1 MFCGR
6 SIQSL
11 RCFLF
16 LIPNF
21 IHVSALA
28 HIGVDDIAQGCT
40 ANWDSVT
47 LPPGWARP
55 TEYVRDRSLVKVGGG
70 GGYGSLLQNGT
81 GGGCGGAFS

>member
-6 SIQSL
+6 SILSL

-55 TEYVRDRSLVKVGGG
+55 TEYVRDRSLVKGGG
-70 GGYGSLLQNGT
+70 GMDGCYKT
-81 GGGCGGAFS
+81 GPGVGVGGAFS